1 MVMSKPVLFVC
12 KSCNTTCNEDSE
24 LSEGACLLDRLN
36 ELNENKFVIQ
46 AVGCLW
52 MCEQA
57 CVVALSASEQ
67 FTYLFTD
74 LPVRES
80 PEALLEVAG
89 FYLDRQGESIPY
101 KKFPQVLKSANIARI
116 PAIKPS

>member
-1 MVMSKPVLFVC
+1 MSKPVLFVC
-12 KSCNTTCNEDSE
+12 KSCNTTSSEDSE
-24 LSEGACLLDRLN
+24 PSEGACLLARLN
-36 ELNENKFVIQ
+36 ELNDEDKFVIQ

-80 PEALLEVAG
+80 PEALLEVAD
-89 FYLDRQGESIPY
+89 FYLDRQGECIAY
-101 KKFPQVLKSANIARI
+101 KKFPQVLKLAKIARI
-116 PAIKPS
+116 PPIKPS